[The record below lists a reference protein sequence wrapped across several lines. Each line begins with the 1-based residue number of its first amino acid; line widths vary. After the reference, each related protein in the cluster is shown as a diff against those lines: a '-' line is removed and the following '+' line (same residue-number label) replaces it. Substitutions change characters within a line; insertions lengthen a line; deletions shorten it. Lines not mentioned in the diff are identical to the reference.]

1 MTGKTVYF
9 RLPETKQKHKNSV
22 TQEMLGKSISRA
34 FRSYKAQFPQYSS
47 KEYETV
53 AKQFCE
59 DFFLADEAIVANFAN
74 LSLQDNSEKRFLY
87 LFGFLPILFSIN
99 IFLITSR

>member
-9 RLPETKQKHKNSV
+9 RLPETEQKHKNSV

-59 DFFLADEAIVANFAN
+59 DFFLADEAIVLILPIF
-74 LSLQDNSEKRFLY
+74 LCKIMRRKGFLY
-87 LFGFLPILFSIN
+87 LFEFLPILFSIN
-99 IFLITSR
+99 ISLITSR

>member
-9 RLPETKQKHKNSV
+9 RLPETEQKHKNSV

-34 FRSYKAQFPQYSS
+34 FRSYKAQYAS

-59 DFFLADEAIVANFAN
+59 DFFLADEAIIANFAN
-74 LSLQDNSEKRFLY
+74 LSLQDN
-87 LFGFLPILFSIN
+87 
-99 IFLITSR
+99 

>member
-9 RLPETKQKHKNSV
+9 RLPETEQKHKNSV

-59 DFFLADEAIVANFAN
+59 DFFLADEAIIANFAN
-74 LSLQDNSEKRFLY
+74 LSLQDNSEKKDFFIY
-87 LFGFLPILFSIN
+87 SDFFPSCFQS
-99 IFLITSR
+99 TYSS